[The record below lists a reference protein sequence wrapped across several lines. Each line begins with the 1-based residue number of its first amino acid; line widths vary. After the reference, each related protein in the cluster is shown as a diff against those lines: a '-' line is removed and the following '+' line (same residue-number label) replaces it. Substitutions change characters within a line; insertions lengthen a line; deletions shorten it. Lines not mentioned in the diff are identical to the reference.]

1 MFWWRRVRLGENG
14 MIVRSKFIPWEQTQR
29 WYWDAST
36 KNVVVIGDVALR
48 VPSEAR
54 EAVQALLEV
63 NVRSRATR

>member
-1 MFWWRRVRLGENG
+1 

-54 EAVQALLEV
+54 EAVQVLLSDK
-63 NVRSRATR
+63 VRKSAPTQNQNADVPGE